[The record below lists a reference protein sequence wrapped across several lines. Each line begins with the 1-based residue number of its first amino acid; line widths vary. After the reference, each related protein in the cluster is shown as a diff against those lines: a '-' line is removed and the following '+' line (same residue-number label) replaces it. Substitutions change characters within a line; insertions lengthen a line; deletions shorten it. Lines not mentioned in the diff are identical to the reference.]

1 MKDHFRLWTSHLLGL
16 FLLLLGVWWLMEN
29 ISGMPD
35 YKLVVA
41 LAAMTG
47 FVLNHFRWH
56 KLVKKLDNFDM
67 YKSINALVVSHYL
80 ILLFILAMVDFRK

>member
-1 MKDHFRLWTSHLLGL
+1 MRPRYMVWTSHLLGL
-16 FLLLLGVWWLMEN
+16 ILMSLGLWWLVGH

-47 FVLNHFRWH
+47 FVFNHFRWRSH
-56 KLVKKLDNFDM
+56 SRKINDLDTFEKFNFLIVSNYIVLLLVLM
-67 YKSINALVVSHYL
+67 LVDY
-80 ILLFILAMVDFRK
+80 R

>member
-1 MKDHFRLWTSHLLGL
+1 MVWTGHVLGIVL
-16 FLLLLGVWWLMEN
+16 ISFALWWLVEH

-47 FVLNHFRWH
+47 FVFNHFRWWRLGR
-56 KLVKKLDNFDM
+56 KVNVTDIFEQ
-67 YKSINALVVSHYL
+67 INVLIVSNYVVLLL
-80 ILLFILAMVDFRK
+80 ILMLVDIRR